1 MAFMRIHYAHSL
13 SYRKCTYMKS
23 TSRKPPFPKKSAN
36 LSIDSELL
44 REAKALNISL
54 SKTLE
59 KRLGELVSEARR
71 RLWLEENH
79 QAIAEYN
86 RRIEQRGVFS
96 RGVRRF

>member
-1 MAFMRIHYAHSL
+1 MRIKSVTENAHI
-13 SYRKCTYMKS
+13 MKS
-23 TSRKPPFPKKSAN
+23 AGHKPPIRKKSAN

-59 KRLGELVSEARR
+59 ERLGELVRAARR
-71 RLWLEENH
+71 RRWLEENH
-79 QAIAEYN
+79 QAITEYN

-96 RGVRRF
+96 HGLRRF

>member
-1 MAFMRIHYAHSL
+1 MR
-13 SYRKCTYMKS
+13 MKKVTENAPMRS
-23 TSRKPPFPKKSAN
+23 AGHKPPIPKKSAN

-59 KRLGELVSEARR
+59 KRLGELVKEARGQR
-71 RLWLEENH
+71 WLEENH
-79 QAIAEYN
+79 QAITEYN